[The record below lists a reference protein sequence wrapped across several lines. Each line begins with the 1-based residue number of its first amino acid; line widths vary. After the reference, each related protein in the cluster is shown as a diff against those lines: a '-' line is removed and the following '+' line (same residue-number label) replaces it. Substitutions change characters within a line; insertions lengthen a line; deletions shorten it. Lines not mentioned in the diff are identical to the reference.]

1 MDTYLTKKTT
11 ALYERQDVLSKRE
24 IEGRTE
30 VRLEMYTKKVQIEA
44 RVLGDLAINHILPTA
59 IKYQSDLIENVKG
72 LKEVFADDEFKKIS
86 AARLDRIREISR
98 HISEMKLKVREM
110 VEERKKVNVIEDIRK
125 KAGLYSEKVYPYL
138 DIIRDHIDR
147 LELIVDN
154 ETWPLPKY
162 RELLFIR

>member
-1 MDTYLTKKTT
+1 M
-11 ALYERQDVLSKRE
+11 
-24 IEGRTE
+24 EGRTE
-30 VRLEMYTKKVQIEA
+30 VTLEMYTKRIQIEA

-72 LKEVFADDEFKKIS
+72 MKEIFEEVEYKELS
-86 AARLDRIREISR
+86 AARLDRIREISG
-98 HISEMKLKVREM
+98 HISEMKSKVHDM
-110 VEERKKVNVIEDIRK
+110 VEERKKANVVEDIRK
-125 KAGLYSEKVYPYL
+125 KASLYSEKVYPYL

-162 RELLFIR
+162 RELLFVR